1 LGVVVLNWNNG
12 PDTVAC
18 VRMVQRW
25 NNPDVRL
32 WVVDN
37 ASQDGSAELIAQTY
51 PGVPLI
57 RSDFNRGFGGGCN
70 LGIAAAL
77 DAGSEMVLLL
87 NNDATLERKSLD
99 RLQETLCSQNTLGIV
114 GPVVRDRERP
124 ERVLSAGGRD
134 IARHLISHLDRP
146 PVDQTI
152 YAVDYVPGTVS
163 LIKAELLRRVGLL
176 DESYFFGVEMVDLC
190 ARARRQGFVSAVDA
204 RAVAF
209 HSVARSS
216 SLRERLHVYY
226 VIRNRLL
233 YIRKANQDNPLR
245 AWGLLLIWIAY
256 SLFLWMCALVRGNS
270 VRARAIRLGLQHY
283 FIGTVGGQNE
293 LVLRGAAGEC
303 PEERAGR

>member
-1 LGVVVLNWNNG
+1 MTLGVVVLNWNNG

-18 VRMVQRW
+18 VRMVQGW

-37 ASQDGSAELIAQTY
+37 ASQDDSAELIAQTY

-87 NNDATLERKSLD
+87 NNDATLERESLD

-114 GPVVRDRERP
+114 GPVVRDRECP

-134 IARHLISHLDRP
+134 IARHLISHLHHP
-146 PVDQTI
+146 PADQTV
-152 YAVDYVPGTVS
+152 YAVDYVPGTVA
-163 LIKAELLRRVGLL
+163 LIKADLLRRVGLL
-176 DESYFFGVEMVDLC
+176 DESYFFGVEMVDLS

-216 SLRERLHVYY
+216 ALRERLHVYY

-233 YIRKANQDNPLR
+233 YIKKAHEGRPLH
-245 AWGLLLIWIAY
+245 AWGWLTIWIAY
-256 SLFLWMCALVRGNS
+256 SLLLLADALVRRKP

-283 FIGTVGGQNE
+283 FTGTVGGQND
-293 LVLRGAAGEC
+293 LVLRGATEK
-303 PEERAGR
+303 